1 MTNKQMPGKNRGTG
15 FTLIELLVV
24 IAIIAILAS
33 ILFPVFARARENA
46 RRTSCASNLKQIGLG
61 VMQYTQDY
69 DERYP
74 RSAYICSA
82 GNVANKELAC
92 VTTSD
97 YILWYHALYPYTKS
111 IQIFNC
117 PSAADAQLQKSNASG
132 QWICNYYPSYGW
144 SVIWNGSSE
153 SVVFDGIAL
162 ASVEDPSGTI
172 FAGDSTRY
180 RMGAEL
186 PNSGGNSDQPNP
198 LHLDGTNYLWADG
211 HVKWLVKGKTSYPAA
226 GPVNGVWTLQAGD

>member
-1 MTNKQMPGKNRGTG
+1 MQRSRQVATTKG

-24 IAIIAILAS
+24 IAIIAILAA

-46 RRTSCASNLKQIGLG
+46 RRSSCQSNLKQIGLG

-69 DERYP
+69 DEKYP
-74 RSAYICSA
+74 HNAYVCSA
-82 GNVANKELAC
+82 GNIANKEYAC
-92 VTTSD
+92 AVTTD
-97 YILWYHALYPYTKS
+97 YILWYHPLYPYLKS

-117 PSAADAQLQKSNASG
+117 PSALDARLQKTNATTG
-132 QWICNYYPSYGW
+132 QWVYNAYPSYGW
-144 SVIWNGSSE
+144 NTIYNGTSEVTPFSVAS
-153 SVVFDGIAL
+153 L

-180 RMGAEL
+180 RMGAEI

-211 HVKWLVKGKTSYPAA
+211 HVKWLVKGKTEYPAA
-226 GPVNGVWTLQAGD
+226 GPVAGVWTLKAGD

>member
-1 MTNKQMPGKNRGTG
+1 MQHQRQAGRRKG

-24 IAIIAILAS
+24 IAIIAILAA

-46 RRTSCASNLKQIGLG
+46 RRSSCQSNLKQIGLG

-69 DERYP
+69 DEKYP
-74 RSAYICSA
+74 PNSYTCSA
-82 GNVANKELAC
+82 ANIANKEYAC
-92 VTTSD
+92 VATTD
-97 YILWYHALYPYTKS
+97 VVLWYHTLYPYTKS

-117 PSAADAQLQKSNASG
+117 PSAADARLQKTNASG
-132 QWICNYYPSYGW
+132 QWVYTAYPAYGW
-144 SVIWNGSSE
+144 SVIWNGTTEYS
-153 SVVFDGIAL
+153 VFDRLAL

-180 RMGAEL
+180 RMSAEQ
-186 PNSGGNSDQPNP
+186 PDTASNGDQPNP

-211 HVKWLVKGKTSYPAA
+211 HVKWLVKGKTEYPAA
-226 GPVNGVWTLQAGD
+226 GPVAGVWTLKAGD